1 MAPALSLSGFL
12 NPFRL
17 TARSRVRRARPEEM
31 SSRDD
36 DAEAARERREFI
48 LEMMDAHPGAFSS
61 GDSFGAAMSY
71 FSRRL

>member
-1 MAPALSLSGFL
+1 
-12 NPFRL
+12 
-17 TARSRVRRARPEEM
+17 M